1 MAGLTLFIRGLPENA
16 TNERLEQ
23 IFSDRGPLRQ
33 SFVVREKGV
42 EKCRGLGYVTF
53 SMLEDA
59 QRAMKEIKE
68 YDGKK
73 IEVMVAK
80 KKLRDKDKKQKTKE
94 TTENAKQSK
103 PKDVKVPPKKA
114 RLIIRNLSFKCSEE
128 DLKTHFST
136 FGSVM
141 EVSIP
146 KKPDGKMRGFAFVQF
161 KNMLEA
167 SKALK
172 GTNMKSIKDRTVAV
186 DWAVAKDKYTATQ
199 GSSVRET
206 KESGQKEQIKDSSDD
221 EESSDDEAATPIKG
235 GDEGEEDDVSDDVEE
250 DSSENDTEESDD
262 EKETSQQKTKGN
274 KMPTKKPQT
283 TKGRVKD
290 DHDDDQEEESDED
303 EEDDDVSED
312 SGQESDI
319 EDESEN
325 SESESEKKVKTK
337 VKKRLPSDVGEGKT
351 LFIRNLS
358 FNSEEDDIEELLL
371 RYGEIK
377 HVRIVLHP
385 DTEHSKGC
393 AFVQFVN
400 KESAEKCLAA
410 AKDESE
416 NGGLK
421 LAGRKLFMDLAVSRE
436 EAQKLRQKKV
446 NKPTGT
452 RNLYLA
458 REGLIR
464 EGTKAAE
471 GVSPEDLAKRTRF
484 EEIKRIKLKSQKIFV
499 SKTRLCVHN
508 IPKSVDDKKLRQLLL
523 TAAGGDR
530 SVKIKECRVM
540 RDMKSVS
547 GNPKGKSLG
556 FAFVEFVDH
565 EHALAALRHMNNNPD
580 LFGPKK
586 RPIVEFSLEDMDKLK
601 LKERRAQ
608 RSLEILRQ
616 KQAKQQATNTTAVQP
631 AQPNAKKKPKNN
643 KGNNPPTPIAQRK
656 VETNPQNHKNAPK
669 DIPST
674 QGTTPKPQLTN
685 LTTQKPMKRLHPANT
700 EGVRTEGKLGSS
712 AKTQWSGF
720 QTKDI
725 MEQEELPDGK
735 KRRKVLALPSH
746 TGPKIRARDKGKVQ
760 HLPPKKPKAQGP
772 SRKQQKLVST
782 GNREPSKKKRQQR
795 NQEETRFNQLVEQYK
810 RKILG
815 KPNSAV
821 PVKKSK
827 WFED

>member
-128 DLKTHFST
+128 DLKTHF
-136 FGSVM
+136 FHFWVCDG
-141 EVSIP
+141 
-146 KKPDGKMRGFAFVQF
+146 DGKMRGFAFVQF

-325 SESESEKKVKTK
+325 SDSESEKKVKTK

-385 DTEHSKGC
+385 DTEHSKDETKINLYQNDGKKKVWRRKGTAHDPRHTTSSVKHGGGNVMAWAC
-393 AFVQFVN
+393 MAFNGTGSLVFIDDIRADKSSRMNSEVYRDILSAQIQPNAAKLIGRRFIVQMDNDPKHTAKATQEFMSAKKWHILQWPSQSPDLNPIEHAFHLLKSRLKAGFTLAFFRGRSVPDSEFESVESLTQDSSIGQETLDSLIEAVN
-400 KESAEKCLAA
+400 KTLMMDEESVSTQEQVVSFKKTKRVQKIFANHPEFQDIVQKHREHPEKRFTAQKATEAKYPFSKDLLKELLLSPVDPAVSRLASKTVLPLSDRSSVKNLSDRQIDYQAHSVFEALGAALLPSFAATWVAKAIGAWAEVLTSTVHASNLPPEAARLANQIAQAGDFVVNTSIDAANCAAQAA
-410 AKDESE
+410 AKCI
-416 NGGLK
+416 LHH
-421 LAGRKLFMDLAVSRE
+421 
-436 EAQKLRQKKV
+436 
-446 NKPTGT
+446 
-452 RNLYLA
+452 
-458 REGLIR
+458 EGL
-464 EGTKAAE
+464 
-471 GVSPEDLAKRTRF
+471 
-484 EEIKRIKLKSQKIFV
+484 
-499 SKTRLCVHN
+499 
-508 IPKSVDDKKLRQLLL
+508 
-523 TAAGGDR
+523 
-530 SVKIKECRVM
+530 M
-540 RDMKSVS
+540 
-547 GNPKGKSLG
+547 
-556 FAFVEFVDH
+556 
-565 EHALAALRHMNNNPD
+565 
-580 LFGPKK
+580 
-586 RPIVEFSLEDMDKLK
+586 
-601 LKERRAQ
+601 
-608 RSLEILRQ
+608 
-616 KQAKQQATNTTAVQP
+616 
-631 AQPNAKKKPKNN
+631 
-643 KGNNPPTPIAQRK
+643 
-656 VETNPQNHKNAPK
+656 AP
-669 DIPST
+669 
-674 QGTTPKPQLTN
+674 
-685 LTTQKPMKRLHPANT
+685 
-700 EGVRTEGKLGSS
+700 
-712 AKTQWSGF
+712 
-720 QTKDI
+720 
-725 MEQEELPDGK
+725 
-735 KRRKVLALPSH
+735 
-746 TGPKIRARDKGKVQ
+746 
-760 HLPPKKPKAQGP
+760 
-772 SRKQQKLVST
+772 
-782 GNREPSKKKRQQR
+782 
-795 NQEETRFNQLVEQYK
+795 
-810 RKILG
+810 
-815 KPNSAV
+815 
-821 PVKKSK
+821 
-827 WFED
+827 

>member
-1 MAGLTLFIRGLPENA
+1 MVCEVSSIRTSRDLKIAVLVSWLLTGA
-16 TNERLEQ
+16 
-23 IFSDRGPLRQ
+23 
-33 SFVVREKGV
+33 

-59 QRAMKEIKE
+59 QKAMKEIKE

-80 KKLRDKDKKQKTKE
+80 KKLRDKDKKAKTKE
-94 TTENAKQSK
+94 TPEDAKQSK
-103 PKDVKVPPKKA
+103 PKDAKVPPKKA

-128 DLKTHFST
+128 DLKTYFST

-141 EVSIP
+141 EVNIP

-172 GTNMKSIKDRTVAV
+172 ATNMKSIKGRTVAV

-199 GSSVRET
+199 GPSVSEST
-206 KESGQKEQIKDSSDD
+206 KRAQKEECKDSSD
-221 EESSDDEAATPIKG
+221 EESSDDEDTTSLKD
-235 GDEGEEDDVSDDVEE
+235 GDDGEDDDDEE
-250 DSSENDTEESDD
+250 DSSEDDTVESND
-262 EKETSQQKTKGN
+262 EKGTSQQKSKGN
-274 KMPTKKPQT
+274 VPIKKLQTNMSKMKEDSDDEQEEDSDD
-283 TKGRVKD
+283 D
-290 DHDDDQEEESDED
+290 DH
-303 EEDDDVSED
+303 EDDDDDDMSVD
-312 SGQESDI
+312 SGQESDVD
-319 EDESEN
+319 DESGD
-325 SESESEKKVKTK
+325 SDSESEKKVKTK

-371 RYGEIK
+371 KFGEIK

-393 AFVQFVN
+393 AFVQFLN
-400 KESAEKCLAA
+400 RGSAEKCLAA

-421 LAGRKLFMDLAVSRE
+421 LAGRKLFMDLAVTRE
-436 EAQKLRQKKV
+436 EAEKLRQKKV
-446 NKPTGT
+446 KKPTGT

-471 GVSPEDLAKRTRF
+471 GVSPEDMAKRTRF
-484 EEIKRIKLKSQKIFV
+484 EEIKRQKLRSQKIFV

-540 RDMKSVS
+540 RDMKSAT
-547 GNPKGKSLG
+547 GNAKGKSLG
-556 FAFVEFVDH
+556 FAFVEFVKH
-565 EHALAALRHMNNNPD
+565 EHALTALRQMNNNPD

-586 RPIVEFSLEDMDKLK
+586 RPIVEFSLEDTDKLK

-616 KQAKQQATNTTAVQP
+616 KQAKEQAAATTAVQS
-631 AQPNAKKKPKNN
+631 AQTNTKKQKNN
-643 KGNNPPTPIAQRK
+643 KANNPPTQTVQRK
-656 VETNPQNHKNAPK
+656 SDSNPQNRNAPK
-669 DIPST
+669 EGSST
-674 QGTTPKPQLTN
+674 PGVAHKPQLNNMTA
-685 LTTQKPMKRLHPANT
+685 QKPMKRPHPANA
-700 EGVRTEGKLGSS
+700 EGVKVEGKLGPS
-712 AKTQWSGF
+712 AMTQWSGF
-720 QTKDI
+720 QTKEV

-735 KRRKVLALPSH
+735 KRRKVLPMPSH

-760 HLPPKKPKAQGP
+760 HLPPKKPKAQWQ
-772 SRKQQKLVST
+772 SRKQQRMVST
-782 GNREPSKKKRQQR
+782 VSQEPSKKKRQQR

-815 KPNSAV
+815 KSSSAA
-821 PVKKSK
+821 PIKKSK

>member
-23 IFSDRGPLRQ
+23 IFSERGPLRQ

-80 KKLRDKDKKQKTKE
+80 KKLRDKDKKAKTKE

-114 RLIIRNLSFKCSEE
+114 RLIVRNLSFKCSEE
-128 DLKTHFST
+128 DLKAHFST

-141 EVSIP
+141 EVNIP

-172 GTNMKSIKDRTVAV
+172 GTNMKSIKGRTVAV

-199 GSSVRET
+199 GSSVTET
-206 KESGQKEQIKDSSDD
+206 KESGQKEQVKDSSDD

-235 GDEGEEDDVSDDVEE
+235 GDGEGEEDDGNDDVEE

-262 EKETSQQKTKGN
+262 EKETSQQKTKGH
-274 KMPTKKPQT
+274 KMPSRKPQT
-283 TKGRVKD
+283 IRSKVKD
-290 DHDDDQEEESDED
+290 DHDDDQEEDSDDEEDDD

-312 SGQESDI
+312 SGQESGV
-319 EDESEN
+319 EDESGD
-325 SESESEKKVKTK
+325 SDSESEKKVKTK

-446 NKPTGT
+446 KKPTGT

-471 GVSPEDLAKRTRF
+471 GVSPEDMAKRTRF
-484 EEIKRIKLKSQKIFV
+484 EQIKRIKLKSQKIFV

-540 RDMKSVS
+540 RDLKSVP

-565 EHALAALRHMNNNPD
+565 EHALAALRQMNNNPD

-616 KQAKQQATNTTAVQP
+616 KQAKQVADTTAVQP
-631 AQPNAKKKPKNN
+631 AQPNAKKTPKNK
-643 KGNNPPTPIAQRK
+643 KGSNPSTQNLQRK
-656 VETNPQNHKNAPK
+656 VEPNPPNHTDAHK
-669 DIPST
+669 DGTST
-674 QGTTPKPQLTN
+674 QGKSHKPRLTN
-685 LTTQKPMKRLHPANT
+685 LTTQKPIKRQHPANT
-700 EGVRTEGKLGSS
+700 EGV
-712 AKTQWSGF
+712 KTQWSGF
-720 QTKDI
+720 QTKDV

-760 HLPPKKPKAQGP
+760 HLPPKKPKAHGQ
-772 SRKQQKLVST
+772 SRKQQKLVPKGT
-782 GNREPSKKKRQQR
+782 REPSKKKRQQR